1 MRSLQREPGLL
12 LALLAVV
19 LLVAIFIVYPQLRVI
34 ATPGSGYVAF
44 LTGGTWQRALLNS
57 LEVMAL
63 STTSAVILGFIFAYA
78 MVYTDMPWKPFFRLV
93 GILPLLSPPFVVA
106 AAYVIL
112 FGPRGVITYGI
123 FGQTISVFGLGGIW
137 GVQTIAF
144 FPFAYQLI
152 ADVLSRSDARL
163 EQAARNLGA
172 GPWQVF
178 RTVTLPLTRPGL
190 GAAILTTAIYVL
202 EDFGN
207 PALIGG
213 TFTVLPTQ
221 AYGLISGFGDLP
233 GATAVSTLLLAL
245 ALVLYLTKIRLDS
258 GRSFVTV
265 SGRASSMP
273 RPPVPVRLK
282 WACFSACLALSIL
295 ILTVYG
301 SLLVSALTL
310 NFPTVMTPTLQHFQ
324 YITTGTNGTALQN
337 TLIFGLAA
345 AAFSAAFALLAGW
358 LVQRVAFTG
367 ARALDFLLIMPAAIP
382 GLFFGIGY
390 ATAFNE
396 PWLDWLGRGYLI
408 IIAMIFWNIPIGYQA
423 AVAGLRQID
432 RTMDEAATSLG
443 ASSLRGF
450 RDILLPMLSGSLRVG
465 FVTTFVRAVTTL
477 SVVIFLFTP
486 GSTVA
491 TIRIYQL
498 VNDLNFGGATAFTV
512 ADIAMA
518 IGALVIVGLLAR
530 GRTAL
535 IGRAAAAQVA
545 LVPPL
550 EHTASGGSPLAR

>member
-1 MRSLQREPGLL
+1 MRSLRREPGLL
-12 LALLAVV
+12 LALLAVIA
-19 LLVAIFIVYPQLRVI
+19 LVAVFIVYPQVRVI
-34 ATPGSGYVAF
+34 LTPGTGYVDF
-44 LTGGTWQRALLNS
+44 LTGGSWRTALFNS
-57 LEVMAL
+57 LQVVAL
-63 STTSAVILGFIFAYA
+63 STTSAVLLGFVFAYA
-78 MVYTDMPWKPFFRLV
+78 MVYTDMPWKPFFRII

-106 AAYVIL
+106 AAYSTL
-112 FGPRGVITYGI
+112 FGPRGLITYGI
-123 FGQTISVFGLGGIW
+123 FGQTISIYGLGGIW

-172 GPWQVF
+172 GPWEVF
-178 RTVTLPLTRPGL
+178 RTVTLPLSRPGL

-213 TFTVLPTQ
+213 TFFVLPTL
-221 AYGLISGFGDLP
+221 AYGLISGFGDLTG
-233 GATAVSTLLLAL
+233 GAAVSTLLLVLAL
-245 ALVLYLTKIRLDS
+245 ALYFTKIRLDG

-273 RPPVPVRLK
+273 RPPVPARLR
-282 WACFSACLALSIL
+282 WACFAACLALSAV

-301 SLLVSALTL
+301 SLVVGAFTLT
-310 NFPTVMTPTLQHFQ
+310 FPTNFTFTMKHFE
-324 YITTGTNGTALQN
+324 YITSGPNGTALQN
-337 TLIFGLAA
+337 TLVFGLVAA
-345 AAFSAAFALLAGW
+345 GFSAAFAIVAGW
-358 LVQRVAFTG
+358 LVQRVAFRG
-367 ARALDFLLIMPAAIP
+367 ARLLDLLLIMPAAIP

-396 PWLDWLGRGYLI
+396 AWLDWLDRGVLI
-408 IIAMIFWNIPIGYQA
+408 IIAMIFWNIPVGYQA

-432 RTMDEAATSLG
+432 RSLDEAATSLG

-450 RDILLPMLSGSLRVG
+450 RDILLPMLGGSLRVG

-477 SVVIFLFTP
+477 SVVIFLFTSA
-486 GSTVA
+486 STVA

-498 VNDLNFGGATAFTV
+498 VSDLNFGAATAFTV
-512 ADIAMA
+512 ADIGMA
-518 IGALVIVGLLAR
+518 IVALSVIAVLAR
-530 GRTAL
+530 GR
-535 IGRAAAAQVA
+535 VA
-545 LVPPL
+545 L
-550 EHTASGGSPLAR
+550 GGARA

>member
-1 MRSLQREPGLL
+1 MRSLRREPGLL
-12 LALLAVV
+12 LALLAVIA
-19 LLVAIFIVYPQLRVI
+19 LVAVFIVYPQVRVI
-34 ATPGSGYVAF
+34 LTPGTGYVDF
-44 LTGGTWQRALLNS
+44 LTGGSWRTALLNS
-57 LEVMAL
+57 LQVVAL
-63 STTSAVILGFIFAYA
+63 STTSAVLLGFVFAYA
-78 MVYTDMPWKPFFRLV
+78 MVYTDMPWKPFFRII

-106 AAYVIL
+106 AAYSTL
-112 FGPRGVITYGI
+112 FGPRGLITYGI
-123 FGQTISVFGLGGIW
+123 FGQTISIYGLGGIW

-172 GPWQVF
+172 GPWEVF
-178 RTVTLPLTRPGL
+178 RTVTLPLSRPGL

-213 TFTVLPTQ
+213 TFFVLPTL
-221 AYGLISGFGDLP
+221 AYGLISGFGDLTG
-233 GATAVSTLLLAL
+233 GAAVSTLLLVLAL
-245 ALVLYLTKIRLDS
+245 ALYFTKIRLDG

-273 RPPVPVRLK
+273 RPPVPARLK
-282 WACFSACLALSIL
+282 WACFAACLALSAV

-301 SLLVSALTL
+301 SLVVGAFTLT
-310 NFPTVMTPTLQHFQ
+310 FPTNFTFTMKHFE
-324 YITTGTNGTALQN
+324 YITSGPNGTALQN
-337 TLIFGLAA
+337 TLVFGLAA
-345 AAFSAAFALLAGW
+345 ATFSAAFAIVAGW
-358 LVQRVAFTG
+358 LVQRVAFRG
-367 ARALDFLLIMPAAIP
+367 ARILDLLLIMPAAIP

-396 PWLDWLGRGYLI
+396 AWLDWLDRGVLI
-408 IIAMIFWNIPIGYQA
+408 IIAMIFWNIPVGYQA

-432 RTMDEAATSLG
+432 RSLDEAATSLG

-450 RDILLPMLSGSLRVG
+450 RDILLPMLGGSLRVG

-477 SVVIFLFTP
+477 SVVIFLFTSA
-486 GSTVA
+486 STVA

-498 VNDLNFGGATAFTV
+498 VSDLNFGAATAFTV
-512 ADIAMA
+512 ADIGMA
-518 IGALVIVGLLAR
+518 VVALSVMALLAR
-530 GRTAL
+530 GR
-535 IGRAAAAQVA
+535 VA
-545 LVPPL
+545 LG
-550 EHTASGGSPLAR
+550 AARA

>member
-1 MRSLQREPGLL
+1 MRSLRREPGLL
-12 LALLAVV
+12 LALLAVIA
-19 LLVAIFIVYPQLRVI
+19 LVAVFIVYPQVRVI
-34 ATPGSGYVAF
+34 LTPGTGYVDF
-44 LTGGTWQRALLNS
+44 LTGGSWRTALLNS
-57 LEVMAL
+57 LQVVAL
-63 STTSAVILGFIFAYA
+63 STTTAVLLGFVFAYA
-78 MVYTDMPWKPFFRLV
+78 MVYTDMPWKPFFRII

-106 AAYVIL
+106 AAYSTL
-112 FGPRGVITYGI
+112 FGPRGLITYGI
-123 FGQTISVFGLGGIW
+123 FGQTISIYGLGGIW

-172 GPWQVF
+172 GPWEVF
-178 RTVTLPLTRPGL
+178 RTVTLPLSRPGL

-213 TFTVLPTQ
+213 TFFVLPTL
-221 AYGLISGFGDLP
+221 AYGLISGFGDLTG
-233 GATAVSTLLLAL
+233 GAAVSTLLLVL
-245 ALVLYLTKIRLDS
+245 ALTLYFTKIRLDG

-273 RPPVPVRLK
+273 RPPVPARLR
-282 WACFSACLALSIL
+282 WACFAACLALSGV

-301 SLLVSALTL
+301 SLVVGAFTLT
-310 NFPTVMTPTLQHFQ
+310 FPTNFTFTMKHFE
-324 YITTGTNGTALQN
+324 YITSGPNGTALQN
-337 TLIFGLAA
+337 TLVFGLVA
-345 AAFSAAFALLAGW
+345 AAFSAVFAIVAGW
-358 LVQRVAFTG
+358 LVQRVAFRG
-367 ARALDFLLIMPAAIP
+367 ARILDLLLIMPAAIP

-396 PWLDWLGRGYLI
+396 AWLDWLDRGVLI
-408 IIAMIFWNIPIGYQA
+408 IIAMIFWNIPVGYQA

-432 RTMDEAATSLG
+432 RSLDEAATSLG

-450 RDILLPMLSGSLRVG
+450 RDILLPMLGGSLRVG

-477 SVVIFLFTP
+477 SVVIFLFTSA
-486 GSTVA
+486 STVA

-498 VNDLNFGGATAFTV
+498 VSDLNFGAATAFTV
-512 ADIAMA
+512 ADIGMA
-518 IGALVIVGLLAR
+518 IVALSVIALLAR
-530 GRTAL
+530 GRVSLGAA
-535 IGRAAAAQVA
+535 RA
-545 LVPPL
+545 
-550 EHTASGGSPLAR
+550 

>member
-1 MRSLQREPGLL
+1 MRSLRREPGLL
-12 LALLAVV
+12 LALLAVI
-19 LLVAIFIVYPQLRVI
+19 LLVSVFILYPQIRVI
-34 ATPGSGYVAF
+34 LTPGTGYVDF
-44 LTGGTWQRALLNS
+44 LFGGGSWVRATGNS
-57 LEVMAL
+57 LQVMAL
-63 STTSAVILGFIFAYA
+63 STTTAVLLGFVFAYA
-78 MVYTDMPWKPFFRLV
+78 MVYTPMRWKPFFRLV

-112 FGPRGVITYGI
+112 FGPRGLITYGV
-123 FGQTISVFGLGGIW
+123 FGQTVNVIGLQGIW
-137 GVQTIAF
+137 AVQTIAF

-178 RTVTLPLTRPGL
+178 RTVTLPLSRPGL

-213 TFTVLPTQ
+213 SFTVLPVL
-221 AYGLISGFGDLP
+221 AYGEISGFGNIQ
-233 GATAVSTLLLAL
+233 GATAVSTILLVL
-245 ALVLYLTKIRLDS
+245 ALVLYFAKIRLDG

-273 RPPVPVRLK
+273 RPPVPAALTS
-282 WACFSACLALSIL
+282 ACFVACLLLSGL
-295 ILTVYG
+295 ILLVYG

-310 NFPTVMTPTLQHFQ
+310 TFPTNFTFTTRHFE
-324 YITTGTNGTALQN
+324 YIVSGPNGTALQN
-337 TLIFGLAA
+337 TLVFGLAA

-358 LVQRVAFTG
+358 LVQRVAFKG
-367 ARALDFLLIMPAAIP
+367 ARVLDLLLIMPAAIP

-396 PWLDWLGRGYLI
+396 AWLDWLDRGILI
-408 IIAMIFWNIPIGYQA
+408 IIAMIFWNIPVGYQA

-432 RTMDEAATSLG
+432 RSMDEAATSLG

-450 RDILLPMLSGSLRVG
+450 RDVLIPMLGGSLRVG

-486 GSTVA
+486 SSTVA

-498 VNDLNFGGATAFTV
+498 VNDLNFGAATAFTV
-512 ADIAMA
+512 ADIGMA
-518 IGALVIVGLLAR
+518 IVALTVIALLAR
-530 GRTAL
+530 GR
-535 IGRAAAAQVA
+535 VA
-545 LVPPL
+545 L
-550 EHTASGGSPLAR
+550 GGARA